1 MTIWIFGIGW
11 LVAEAHELSNRARS
25 RATHY
30 ASDGLSAV
38 QKLRSLLSAHYSS
51 MWNVLDLVLIGFVL
65 LHILLTLIEQV
76 KNFTCSIISNVCIIL
91 VLIEFSQNSNPAQLR
106 YLGTDTPVVATH
118 CICMACLTGVGSNRG
133 GLNQAWPLA
142 SLNDEHRTQEA
153 LLATVGSIV
162 STYGYPQK
170 AMPLAPCLL

>member
-1 MTIWIFGIGW
+1 VQFLWSTAIIKYWAHVWLQVGFLAAVVQIGSRSPSDQPWSQWPVQDRWSEMTIWIFGIGW

-76 KNFTCSIISNVCIIL
+76 FYLLDYFQCLHHIS
-91 VLIEFSQNSNPAQLR
+91 
-106 YLGTDTPVVATH
+106 TD
-118 CICMACLTGVGSNRG
+118 
-133 GLNQAWPLA
+133 
-142 SLNDEHRTQEA
+142 
-153 LLATVGSIV
+153 
-162 STYGYPQK
+162 
-170 AMPLAPCLL
+170 